1 MNENKLIKLFLLFKK
16 NLVRIYIYALVASLL
31 SLVIPLGIQSIIGFA
46 MGASMVFS
54 IYLLIGLVALSVA
67 LVGVL
72 NIKQVRETEFIQKKV
87 FTDYSFDF
95 VEVLDSKQSIPL
107 TDVGMQHKMLNYF
120 DIFNIQKAIS
130 KIYVDIPVAI
140 IQILLGIILLTLYDS
155 MFAFMGLTL
164 FILLYL
170 LIKISG
176 KEGIETNIEESNHKY
191 EFAEW
196 LMDMSMAP
204 STNSSEGMNTRA
216 DNYILSYL
224 QKRNHHFSIVMFQ
237 MRLLI
242 IFKVIITLFFLGYGT
257 ILLVDQQLSF
267 GEFVAV
273 EIVILMILGSVEKL
287 VFTIRNFYETNTS
300 LKKLTE
306 VVQLKTSSNHG
317 K

>member
-1 MNENKLIKLFLLFKK
+1 MNENKLVKLFLLFKK
-16 NLVRIYIYALVASLL
+16 NLVRIYVYALVASLL

-95 VEVLDSKQSIPL
+95 VEVLDAKQSIPL
-107 TDVGMQHKMLNYF
+107 TDVAMQHKMLKYF

-140 IQILLGIILLTLYDS
+140 IQILLGIILLTIYNS

-170 LIKISG
+170 LFKISG
-176 KEGIETNIEESNHKY
+176 KKGIETNIEESNHKY

-196 LMDMSMAP
+196 LMDSSVAA
-204 STNSSEGMNTRA
+204 SSSSSEGMNTSA
-216 DNYILSYL
+216 DNHILSYL